1 MDLLLSII
9 LISLALLSSSKSTQ
23 IISFLGVIIDSTFLS
38 SSLKTLLIISSS
50 SFSIVPSSLP
60 SSINNS
66 ISSSVTIDSDLLF
79 IPMVHKTKSVDLAR
93 TALIG
98 LQTFESTDMLL
109 ANFKETFSGL
119 FRAITFGTISP
130 ITKVK

>member
-1 MDLLLSII
+1 M
-9 LISLALLSSSKSTQ
+9 
-23 IISFLGVIIDSTFLS
+23 DSTFLS
-38 SSLKTLLIISSS
+38 SNLKTLLMISSS

-66 ISSSVTIDSDLLF
+66 ISSSVTIDSDVLF
-79 IPMVHKTKSVDLAR
+79 IPTVHKTKSVDLAR
-93 TALIG
+93 TTLIG
-98 LQTFESTDMLL
+98 LQTFESMAILL

-130 ITKVK
+130 ITKVR